1 MKLANKIIKYRK
13 EQGLTQE
20 EFANKGGLTRVSVSA
35 IESGRI
41 LNLLVCAIFVIA
53 AAMEIS
59 IDELVKE

>member
-1 MKLANKIIKYRK
+1 MKLATKIIKYRK

-41 LNLLVCAIFVIA
+41 ENPGMETLIGIA
-53 AAMEIS
+53 EAMEIS